1 MKNSNETPFDVKVL
15 SYVSAFLFILFGCF
29 VITSFVALYIL
40 TSPINLK
47 KIIIRGDFIHHSASF
62 FGINIIPNIKG
73 NFFTINLSTTRL
85 ALESLPW
92 IRNATVKRV
101 FPNQIEIYLQEHK
114 PVAIWGSRDDFKM
127 INVDGVIFD
136 SGMEDDESDKLPQ
149 FTGPEGQSNLMLS
162 MYLKLNTILTPLKVK
177 LTKIELSSR
186 GSWTAMLEG
195 GAQLELGRG
204 SSDVILER
212 MKQFAGTLSMVTTN
226 FNKNITALQYADLRH
241 VNGYALKINGIT
253 TLGHSVTNPAA
264 K

>member
-1 MKNSNETPFDVKVL
+1 MKNSNETPFDVKML
-15 SYVSAFLFILFGCF
+15 SYVSAFFFILFGCF
-29 VITSFVALYIL
+29 VITGFVALYIL

-47 KIIIRGDFIHHSASF
+47 KIIIRGDFIHHSASSF
-62 FGINIIPNIKG
+62 RINIIPNIKG
-73 NFFTINLSTTRL
+73 NFFTINLNTTRL

-149 FTGPEGQSNLMLS
+149 FTGPVGQSNLMLS

-177 LTKIELSSR
+177 LKKIELSSR

-212 MKQFAGTLSMVTTN
+212 MKQFAGTLSIVTTN

-253 TLGHSVTNPAA
+253 TLGHSVTNLAA